1 MDMSKATKPSTSS
14 NPKSQGRIVPDNNR
28 VRLLKQTSSRFHQII
43 VTTIDLA
50 RITALRGLV
59 RP

>member
-1 MDMSKATKPSTSS
+1 MDISKATKPSASS

-43 VTTIDLA
+43 MTTFDLA
-50 RITALRGLV
+50 RI
-59 RP
+59 